1 MQAGGQDVIDLA
13 RSTRV
18 EHPLQHRLQR
28 QVGSQ
33 VEGVVQLQHCFC
45 CQAWVQLAV
54 EAAAAV
60 AQGQHVEGAAGHQPL
75 AQPAAGQK
83 QGHGVGVSAH
93 SSVDTEPEAVVEAQR
108 QGGRQG
114 DRAVEGPIG
123 VAQAAAGQ
131 IAPAQL
137 NLGGRK
143 PAGDGLTLAP
153 DRCRQGAGSGQLVEG
168 PLQKV
173 QAALA

>member
-1 MQAGGQDVIDLA
+1 M
-13 RSTRV
+13 
-18 EHPLQHRLQR
+18 QR

-33 VEGVVQLQHCFC
+33 VEAVVQLQHGFG

-60 AQGQHVEGAAGHQPL
+60 AQGQHVEGAAGQQPL

-93 SSVDTEPEAVVEAQR
+93 RSFDTEPEAVVEAQR
-108 QGGRQG
+108 QGGRQR
-114 DRAVEGPIG
+114 DRAVKGPIG
-123 VAQAAAGQ
+123 LARAVLGQ
-131 IAPAQL
+131 IDPAQL

-143 PAGDGLTLAP
+143 LARDGLTLPP
-153 DRCRQGAGSGQLVEG
+153 DRCLQGAGSGQLGEG

-173 QAALA
+173 QVALA